1 MCDEWLLLIRAE
13 CERKLLQFCRVSKTF
28 HKETVATPT
37 QFVVSALYVTF
48 TYACIGFGALYFRT
62 VVDRLRVR
70 EIRIGE
76 ELFSFIDPRVYFGI
90 GCLVFFFCI
99 FVALLTYQ
107 VDLYHEEVNRAAPG
121 LVFFVIPQVLVVNMI
136 QLYLRA
142 RGQRTQVCTRGILIR
157 RMLSE
162 RLYTVSYDSAVPV
175 LRLEREF
182 WWFKIVFTDENGHD
196 ISPCYVG
203 PRMVTRVITHMRDS
217 LGYAVISDDIPL
229 DESVQ

>member
-1 MCDEWLLLIRAE
+1 M
-13 CERKLLQFCRVSKTF
+13 
-28 HKETVATPT
+28 ATPA
-37 QFVVSALYVTF
+37 QFIVSALYVTF

-90 GCLVFFFCI
+90 GCLAFFFCI
-99 FVALLTYQ
+99 FVLLLTYQ

-142 RGQRTQVCTRGILIR
+142 RGQRTQICTRGILIR

-162 RLYTVSYDSAVPV
+162 RLYAVPFQSAVPV
-175 LRLEREF
+175 LRVEREF
-182 WWFKIVFTDENGHD
+182 WWFKMVFTDEDGHEV
-196 ISPCYVG
+196 SPCYVG
-203 PRMVTRVITHMRDS
+203 PRMIGRVVSHMRDS
-217 LGYAVISDDIPL
+217 QGYAVVSDDLQL
-229 DESVQ
+229 DGPVH